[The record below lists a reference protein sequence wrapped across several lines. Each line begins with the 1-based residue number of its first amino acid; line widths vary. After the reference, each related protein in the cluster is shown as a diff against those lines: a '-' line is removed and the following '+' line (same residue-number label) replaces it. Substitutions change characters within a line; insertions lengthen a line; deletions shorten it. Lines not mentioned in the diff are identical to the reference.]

1 MTRERV
7 EPPDR
12 VLSTLNRDGSR
23 RWLNPKLS
31 PGRFL
36 TARRAVAWLLIAV
49 FVTLPHLRVDGR
61 PAVLL
66 DVVRREF
73 TILGRTFLPTD
84 SILLALLLVG
94 TALSIFTVTALW
106 GRVWCG
112 WACPQTVY
120 MEFVF
125 RPLERWAKRGRA
137 WRRGAK
143 IGLYVLVSVALAH
156 TFLAYFV
163 SWDRLSQWILGSP
176 GAHPVGFAIVCVVSL
191 LMLFDF
197 AYFREQT
204 CIIVCPYGRFQS
216 VMLDRGSMIVTYDG
230 KRGEPRGRASRV
242 ELPVL
247 GQRATG
253 DCIDCTLCVQT
264 CPTGIDIRDGLQ
276 MECVGCAQCID
287 ACDAVMT
294 KIGRPKGL
302 IRYSSQEALD
312 AGGKSR
318 FRPRLVVYPLVV
330 SAIFG
335 AFLYL
340 LMFSSPLEVR
350 VFRGK
355 GMPFTLMAS
364 DEVANQVRLH
374 VVNRERES
382 RTYRLTVMGV
392 EGARLED
399 AESEIEVAPG
409 EMVERTLTILAPRGA
424 FRGGHAGVVLQISAT
439 GVERSTPYLM
449 LGPAGESK

>member
-1 MTRERV
+1 MKRD
-7 EPPDR
+7 PDATSGR

-23 RWLNPKLS
+23 RWLTPRLS
-31 PGRFL
+31 AGRFL

-49 FVTLPHLRVDGR
+49 FVTLPHLRVNGR

-66 DVVRREF
+66 DVVNREF

-94 TALSIFTVTALW
+94 LALSVFTVTALW

-125 RPLERWAKRGRA
+125 RPLERWASKGKP
-137 WRRGAK
+137 WRRGVKA
-143 IGLYVLVSVALAH
+143 GLYLLICVGLAH

-163 SWDRLSQWILGSP
+163 SWERLTEWMLRSP

-216 VMLDRGSMIVTYDG
+216 VLLDRGSMIVTYDVN
-230 KRGEPRGRASRV
+230 RGEPRGKAKGV
-242 ELPVL
+242 KLPVL
-247 GQRATG
+247 SQTTTG

-264 CPTGIDIRDGLQ
+264 CPTGIDIREGLQ

-294 KIGRPKGL
+294 KIKRPKGL
-302 IRYSSQEALD
+302 IRYSSQEAMD

-318 FRPRLVVYPLVV
+318 FRPRLVVYPVVVLVV
-330 SAIFG
+330 FG

-340 LMFSSPLEVR
+340 LLFSTPLELR

-355 GMPFTLMAS
+355 GMPYTVMAS
-364 DEVANQVRLH
+364 GEVSNQVRVH
-374 VVNRERES
+374 VVNREHEKRA
-382 RTYRLTVMGV
+382 YRLTVAGV
-392 EGARLED
+392 EGVRLED
-399 AESEIEVAPG
+399 AEAELTIAPG
-409 EMVERTLTILAPRGA
+409 EMVERTLTILAPREA
-424 FRGGHAGVVLQISAT
+424 FHAGRINVTVRVAGNGI
-439 GVERSTPYLM
+439 ERSMPYVM
-449 LGPAGESK
+449 LGPAGGSQ